1 MKKVD
6 GARATSSSAPVVHA
20 SGVTKNFYR
29 GEVGFT
35 ALSNVDLAVRPG
47 EFVSLVGPSGCG
59 KSTLLRVIGGLLQP
73 TEGEARVHDE
83 RVTGPRRDVGIMF
96 QQPTLFPW
104 RSVLSNTMLPIEVR
118 RKPTNQDRERAQ
130 HILRLVGLEK
140 FVDHH
145 PRELSGGM
153 QQRAALSRVLMSHPG
168 LLLLDEP
175 FGALDE
181 FTRESLNRELSALT
195 TEAGMSVLLVTHSIS
210 EAIFLA
216 DRVVAMGTNPGRI
229 VGEVYVPL
237 SRPRSMAS
245 LRTTELQDLIFR
257 VRALLGID
265 ERE

>member
-1 MKKVD
+1 MSAAKNNL
-6 GARATSSSAPVVHA
+6 AFSTSAPAVDVK
-20 SGVTKNFYR
+20 SVGKDFFR
-29 GEVGFT
+29 GDVGFT
-35 ALSNVDLAVRPG
+35 ALANVDLVVRPG

-59 KSTLLRVIGGLLQP
+59 KSTLLRIIGGLLQP
-73 TEGEARVHDE
+73 TYGEARVHDE
-83 RVTGPRRDVGIMF
+83 RVSGPRLDVGIMF

-104 RSVLSNTMLPIEVR
+104 RSVVSNTLLPIEMR
-118 RKPTNQDRERAQ
+118 RKPTIEDRERAQ
-130 HILRLVGLEK
+130 HLLRLVGLED

-153 QQRAALSRVLMSHPG
+153 QQRAALSRVLMPHPD

-195 TEAGMSVLLVTHSIS
+195 TEASVSVVLVTHSIS

-229 VGEVYVPL
+229 VGEINIPL
-237 SRPRSMAS
+237 PRPRSMS
-245 LRTTELQDLIFR
+245 DLRAAEMQDLIFQ
-257 VRALLGID
+257 VRGLLGID
-265 ERE
+265 EED